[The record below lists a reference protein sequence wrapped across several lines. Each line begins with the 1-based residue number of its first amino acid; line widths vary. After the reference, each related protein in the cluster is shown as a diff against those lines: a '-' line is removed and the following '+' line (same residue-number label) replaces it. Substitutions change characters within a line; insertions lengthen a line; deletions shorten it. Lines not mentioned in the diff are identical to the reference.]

1 MAAEG
6 GNLAFREI
14 SSRNELNVDLTQR
27 SRNYSE
33 HFQMYKFW
41 YTMRINFSRDA
52 DSEIF
57 VSDLLN
63 VHSDALERIFSI
75 ILQTMVE
82 SVQLQYF
89 NRMEIISTDYIQ
101 FTLEHSDYEN
111 YVFSSH
117 SVAYEHFQYNRIIG
131 GIMNWLNN
139 SSQSNRLINIGN
151 DWIICLM
158 VSRTKEVPRDM
169 GTKESLMSMNNFL

>member
-6 GNLAFREI
+6 GNSAFHDI
-14 SSRNELNVDLTQR
+14 SSGNELNVDLTQR

-63 VHSDALERIFSI
+63 VYSDTLERIFSI

-82 SVQLQYF
+82 SVQLQHF
-89 NRMEIISTDYIQ
+89 II
-101 FTLEHSDYEN
+101 LK
-111 YVFSSH
+111 
-117 SVAYEHFQYNRIIG
+117 
-131 GIMNWLNN
+131 L
-139 SSQSNRLINIGN
+139 
-151 DWIICLM
+151 
-158 VSRTKEVPRDM
+158 
-169 GTKESLMSMNNFL
+169 